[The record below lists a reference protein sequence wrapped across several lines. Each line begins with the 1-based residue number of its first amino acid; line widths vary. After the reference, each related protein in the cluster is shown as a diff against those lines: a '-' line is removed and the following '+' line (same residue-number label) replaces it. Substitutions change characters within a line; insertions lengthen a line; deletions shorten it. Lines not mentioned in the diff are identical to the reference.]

1 MCFFSNGQDFF
12 VKLHVWH
19 QLFGDGLSELELF
32 FRFVFRFLSCSC
44 CLSWHVFL
52 WKNSPFF
59 LPVKRTFLEHPV
71 EYFWNWTRFID
82 YAQALLIF
90 TTVVGYLTYFL
101 INVSSFIETL
111 GFLAVFVEAMLGM
124 PQFLKNYQ
132 NKSTQGMSKVMVLMW
147 TSGDL
152 FKTGYFLVKDAP
164 TQFKVCGF
172 LQVCVDLSILG
183 QVMWYGKAQVATQ
196 EKLRK
201 KHQDKTLYWCDKFC
215 LLLFVFDSANPD
227 LVHKF
232 SFLKNKKS

>member
-1 MCFFSNGQDFF
+1 MIITMMVMLQLCIK
-12 VKLHVWH
+12 VKYS
-19 QLFGDGLSELELF
+19 G
-32 FRFVFRFLSCSC
+32 
-44 CLSWHVFL
+44 
-52 WKNSPFF
+52 KNQH
-59 LPVKRTFLEHPV
+59 LVKRTFLEHPV

-201 KHQDKTLYWCDKFC
+201 KHQDKTLY
-215 LLLFVFDSANPD
+215 
-227 LVHKF
+227 
-232 SFLKNKKS
+232 